1 MLFKIDRIDQ
11 LNKESIGVLVLRE
24 VKTQSVQTN

>member
-11 LNKESIGVLVLRE
+11 LNKESIGVFVLRE